1 MIMLNIITVN
11 SDYTNIL
18 RKQAE
23 RLDFEELPIIQELI
37 DNMIE
42 TAIYVGAIGLSAPQ
56 IGISK
61 QLFILDD
68 RTVCI
73 NPTVIGSNSEIIS
86 SAEGCT
92 SIDNDKRYDVKRVRE
107 ITIKYFD
114 RFGKLQILT
123 HRNKIYNI
131 VIQHEI
137 DHLYGKLISDRSRPR
152 Q

>member
-1 MIMLNIITVN
+1 MCIRDSIITVN

-23 RLDFEELPIIQELI
+23 RLDLEELPIIQELI

-73 NPTVIGSNSEIIS
+73 NPTVIGSNSKIIS
-86 SAEGCT
+86 FAEGCT

-107 ITIKYFD
+107 VTIKYFD
-114 RFGKLQILT
+114 RLGKLQTLT

-137 DHLYGKLISDRSRPR
+137 DHLHGKLISDRGRPI
-152 Q
+152 